1 MHWYGEANDLSTDP
15 AACEERVLNTTTIP
29 SVLCR
34 WEDLREAGLISTR
47 DEYLRAVRA
56 VSFSLAE
63 KGIAADLDTKD
74 AALLQMVRTLDEMDE
89 VINLLTERVT
99 DWHAAVTPGTT
110 QKYTR
115 ANGPRLVQKIAKSGS
130 PSIKRVAREIL
141 ALSGVRADLMKEVS
155 REAGSVIPN
164 MSALVGGLVAAR
176 LISRVGG
183 LDAAAKLPGS
193 SIQVIGAE
201 SALFSHIRIGSSSP
215 KHGIIFQHRRVHNA
229 KKEVRGKVARQLA
242 AKLAIAARLDLYRGE
257 LDAEVVEQANA
268 KIDSIFGGES

>member
-1 MHWYGEANDLSTDP
+1 MHWYGEAGNLSTDP
-15 AACEERVLNTTTIP
+15 AQCEERILNTAAIP
-29 SVLCR
+29 SVLCN
-34 WEDLREAGLISTR
+34 WEDLREAGLITSR
-47 DEYLRAVRA
+47 EEYLRAVREVA
-56 VSFSLAE
+56 VFLAV

-99 DWHAAVTPGTT
+99 DWHAAITPGTSH
-110 QKYTR
+110 KYTR

-130 PSIKRVAREIL
+130 PSLKRVAREIL
-141 ALSGVRADLMKEVS
+141 SLSGVRTDLMKEVS
-155 REAGSVIPN
+155 REAMTIIPN

-201 SALFSHIRIGSSSP
+201 SALFSHIRTGSSSP

-229 KKEVRGKVARQLA
+229 NKEVRGKVARQLA

-257 LDAEVVEQANA
+257 LDPAFVEQANA
-268 KIDSIFGGES
+268 KIDKIFGGES